1 MYIVMNHLHLDIP
14 IEQVTAKMEKE
25 AIPMISGLPGF
36 IGVYLTRESE
46 NRGTVVILWD
56 SLENARNGGAV
67 MGPGWFAQNIAPHL
81 ASDQVRTVEE
91 VLVAHPPR

>member
-1 MYIVMNHLHLDIP
+1 M
-14 IEQVTAKMEKE
+14 
-25 AIPMISGLPGF
+25 
-36 IGVYLTRESE
+36 
-46 NRGTVVILWD
+46 ILWD